1 MASSSIDSADIPQWK
16 KDLILRRRNQN
27 KQSPNQQLFRGPPQ
41 NNSSDALGRAEQPSL
56 TCSPRTSV
64 AVPACGSE
72 VAIGQCKVHPACHH
86 KMVQERVW
94 LEKNG
99 HQANGAEKSD
109 SDSSED
115 LHYGPGIV
123 NKLKNR
129 YLSLALRENNAK
141 SRPSILHMRK
151 ATSLENLLDN
161 DAAGDKEEAPVSRL
175 FETRLNGRSNDT
187 GKNAPNR
194 YRNATRSSNAIM
206 KRAHSV
212 ETISRTDHSVYSPE
226 KPKRESMH
234 EDMLI
239 ADKDEC
245 LLSPTRKTFEKSAPE
260 ITADAKVFS
269 RTNKPKR
276 ITPIMNEKEKPPAD
290 VVKQT
295 KKIFEGRPE
304 QRTRPPHATGEVA
317 AKVATYKSII
327 LQTKVNKK
335 PPIKQKPSLQPAVAT
350 DKTRKVN
357 HPPVRLPTTKAAWND
372 ARKTSRI
379 EAKSPTPPLQS
390 PIPDVSKT
398 HEFSDGKQNGGKIVS
413 SLSETPD
420 LILHSSLKINS
431 PTFSIESTEM
441 FVKEEIDFCS
451 RTYVRKDIVRVKTKP
466 APVVKKVDDE
476 EEVPDGMT
484 IKYISQESRNNIS
497 KSSSSITY
505 NFFSNIPQKAIN
517 TSSPLKTERLSPTQ
531 PLKLEINGLA
541 KSEPPS
547 NSNSQN
553 RLLQTVD
560 SGEIIQKLP
569 SPKHETPNKSISAKP
584 GLTVREIEK
593 NLINSAKSLEQP
605 VKVSV
610 SVDNANKIQVPKV
623 KKPPVRV
630 QEQNSVVFKFTD
642 RKDIPDYV
650 GNVGQARAGKLE
662 RPKVR
667 VKVVCDT
674 LICLQPKLF
683 DSINEFFYDIIYGNR
698 HLLIISIYIRIKS

>member
-1 MASSSIDSADIPQWK
+1 MASSNIDSADIPQWK

-27 KQSPNQQLFRGPPQ
+27 KQSSNQQLFRGPPQ
-41 NNSSDALGRAEQPSL
+41 NNSSDALGRAEQQPSL
-56 TCSPRTSV
+56 TCSPRSSV
-64 AVPACGSE
+64 AVPAFGSE
-72 VAIGQCKVHPACHH
+72 VVVGQCKVHPACHH

-99 HQANGAEKSD
+99 RQANGGEKSD

-141 SRPSILHMRK
+141 TRPSILHMRK

-161 DAAGDKEEAPVSRL
+161 DGSCEKEEAPVNRL

-187 GKNAPNR
+187 AKNVPNR
-194 YRNATRSSNAIM
+194 YRNTTRSNNAIM

-212 ETISRTDHSVYSPE
+212 ETISRTDHSSYSPE
-226 KPKRESMH
+226 NKPKRESMH

-239 ADKDEC
+239 TDKDEC
-245 LLSPTRKTFEKSAPE
+245 LLSPTRKNASE
-260 ITADAKVFS
+260 DNKVFT
-269 RTNKPKR
+269 RINKPKR

-304 QRTRPPHATGEVA
+304 QRTRPPHPTGEVA

-335 PPIKQKPSLQPAVAT
+335 PPIKQKPSIQPAVAT

-372 ARKTSRI
+372 ARKIARI
-379 EAKSPTPPLQS
+379 EGKSPTPPLQS

-398 HEFSDGKQNGGKIVS
+398 NEFGDGKQNGGKIVS

-431 PTFSIESTEM
+431 PTFSIESTEL

-451 RTYVRKDIVRVKTKP
+451 RTYVRKDVVRVKTKP
-466 APVVKKVDDE
+466 TTKDDTE
-476 EEVPDGMT
+476 EQPDGLT

-497 KSSSSITY
+497 KSSTSTTY
-505 NFFSNIPQKAIN
+505 NFSSNVPQKP
-517 TSSPLKTERLSPTQ
+517 SSPVKTDRLSPTQ

-541 KSEPPS
+541 KSEPPT
-547 NSNSQN
+547 NSNSHN
-553 RLLQTVD
+553 RLLQTVETT
-560 SGEIIQKLP
+560 EIIKKLP
-569 SPKHETPNKSISAKP
+569 SPKQETSNKPISPKP

-650 GNVGQARAGKLE
+650 GNVGQARVGKLE

-667 VKVVCDT
+667 VKV
-674 LICLQPKLF
+674 
-683 DSINEFFYDIIYGNR
+683 
-698 HLLIISIYIRIKS
+698 